1 MGQSRVSKAI
11 CRSGAALQALA
22 LLGAGAT
29 ALTVI
34 AAPAAAQDFTNVTAT
49 GRVQDTTGAAIAG
62 ATVTVTSDAQGFSR
76 TTTTNDA
83 GAFEIP
89 SLPSGNYTFTIAA
102 PGFDTLTEPG
112 VMLDRA
118 NSANQFTIAAAGAA
132 APVGNAIIVTG
143 RRQIVDF
150 GETTTG
156 DVINIGEI
164 ADTVPVARDLTS
176 VIELAPG
183 TSSGDSSF
191 GNLASIGGASVAENA
206 FYVNGLNTTNFRTF
220 LAPATV
226 PFEFYET
233 VEVKNGGFQAE
244 FGRATGGFVNAI
256 TKSGSNEYHGGV
268 LVTYEP
274 KGLGEQA
281 PNTITADNELDRSE
295 RIDTNV
301 YLSGPIIKDRLFVYG
316 LYNNRYNKDTFASL
330 TTDNYTIRD
339 DNSPFYAFKIDA
351 IPIDGQRLEFTY
363 FDTSGTIRDR
373 TFSYDPDT
381 NEIGEFNNT
390 TIFRTGGE
398 NYVGRYTGTF
408 TDWLTLSA
416 AYGVSN
422 DRADTGT
429 TNDALSAARDNRGDD
444 IVGFGNSTIVI
455 ENNLDSREFY
465 RGDVDLFFDL
475 FGSHHIRGGYDREEL
490 TSDVSTA
497 YTGNVFYQYFTAV
510 DAEDPYAPPG
520 TDYVSGRTF
529 INGGVFEVV
538 NEAFYIQDQWTLFN
552 DRLTLNLGIRNDRF
566 TNKNANGEVFYESG
580 DQWGPRLGATFDVFG
595 DGGTKAYGF
604 FGRYFLPIAANTNQ
618 RLAGAELDYT
628 RYFELDGLQPNGLPI
643 LGDPLTGFA
652 GATACPDTGV
662 ANCRIN
668 ADGSVAPTISTIAQ
682 SLQPQYADEYILGL
696 EHRLGD
702 RLTVELY
709 GTYET
714 LGRALEDVAIDAAV
728 LDYCEAEGIEGCEAI
743 YTGFHQYVLVNPGVD
758 ATITLN
764 ETLPGDPAGTLR
776 TVDFTAE
783 QLGYPEAEREYKALT
798 LKVNREFDGVWGLS
812 GSYTL
817 SETEGN
823 YEGAVKSDIG
833 QADPGI
839 TQDFDQPGLVDGT
852 FGLLPTH
859 RAHNFKLY
867 GSYKVFD
874 WLTVGGNYS
883 LLSPRKYGC
892 IGRVPAD
899 VDFFAQFYGA
909 AGYYCRVDENGDVQ
923 TTTPEDPNPA
933 TPENEGLAPQELT
946 PRGSRFESDWTST
959 LNLSA
964 IFTLPTDAFS
974 SFLRVDAFNILN
986 EQAVIDLNEFGTD
999 DSGNP
1004 NPQYM
1009 APISYQTPRYI
1020 RFQFGVRF

>member
-1 MGQSRVSKAI
+1 MRSQSRVSKVI
-11 CRSGAALQALA
+11 YRSGAALQALA
-22 LLGAGAT
+22 LLGAGVAV
-29 ALTVI
+29 LGVS

-62 ATVTVTSDAQGFSR
+62 AQVTVTSSAQGFSR

-83 GAFEIP
+83 GSFEVP
-89 SLPSGNYTFTIAA
+89 SLPAGVYTFTITA
-102 PGFDTLTEPG
+102 PGFNTLTETG
-112 VMLDRA
+112 VRLDRA
-118 NSANQFTIAAAGAA
+118 NSANQFTIARTGAVA
-132 APVGNAIIVTG
+132 SNAIVVTG

-176 VIELAPG
+176 VIQLAPG
-183 TSSGDSSF
+183 TTAGDSAF

-206 FYVNGLNTTNFRTF
+206 FFVNGLNVTNFRTF

-256 TKSGSNEYHGGV
+256 TKSGSNEYHVGA

-274 KGLGEQA
+274 PSFSEEA
-281 PNTITADNELDRSE
+281 PNTFTADNELDRSE
-295 RIDTNV
+295 RIDTNF
-301 YLSGPIIKDRLFVYG
+301 YASGPIIKDRLFVYG
-316 LYNNRYNKDTFASL
+316 LYNFRYNQDVFASN
-330 TTDNYTIRD
+330 TSGIYTIRD
-339 DNSPFYAFKIDA
+339 DNSPFYAFKVDA
-351 IPIDGQRLEFTY
+351 IPLDGHRFELTY
-363 FDTSGTIRDR
+363 FDTSATITDRDYN
-373 TFSYDPDT
+373 YDPET
-381 NEIGEFNNT
+381 NEVFDLANT
-390 TIFRTGGE
+390 TVFRLGGE
-398 NYVGRYTGTF
+398 NYVGRYTGNF

-416 AYGVSN
+416 AYGKSK
-422 DRADTGT
+422 DRDNTGT
-429 TNDALSAARDNRGDD
+429 TNDSLSGALDNRTDSR
-444 IVGFGNSTIVI
+444 FGNPTVVI
-455 ENNLDSREFY
+455 EENLDTREFY
-465 RGDVDLFFDL
+465 RADVDLFFDL
-475 FGSHHIRGGYDREEL
+475 FGSHHIRGGYDRENL
-490 TSDVSTA
+490 TSDVSTS
-497 YTGNVFYQYFTAV
+497 YTGGVFYQYFTAGA
-510 DAEDPYAPPG
+510 DDSFAPEG
-520 TDYVSGRTF
+520 TDYVAGRTF
-529 INGGVFEVV
+529 INGGVFEVT

-628 RYFELDGLQPNGLPI
+628 RYFELDGLQSNGLPI
-643 LGDPLTGFA
+643 IGDPLVGFA
-652 GATACPDTGV
+652 GAAPCPDSGV
-662 ANCRIN
+662 RNCRIN
-668 ADGSVAPTISTIAQ
+668 SDGEVTPTIATISQ

-696 EHRLGD
+696 EQRLGE

-728 LDYCEAEGIEGCEAI
+728 LDYCDAEGISGCDDI

-758 ATITLN
+758 STITLN

-776 TVDFTAE
+776 TVDFTAD

-852 FGLLPTH
+852 YGLLPTH
-859 RAHNFKLY
+859 RAHVFKAY
-867 GSYKVFD
+867 GNYALTD
-874 WLTVGGNYS
+874 WFTLGANYS
-883 LLSPRKYGC
+883 LTSPRKYGC
-892 IGRVPAD
+892 IGRVPAE

-909 AGYYCRVDENGDVQ
+909 AGYYCHVDGDGTVI
-923 TTTPEDPNPA
+923 TDPD
-933 TPENEGLAPQELT
+933 APNLGQRQLT
-946 PRGSRFESDWTST
+946 PRGSVFESDWSSR

-964 IFTLPTDAFS
+964 VFTLPTDEFNG
-974 SFLRVDAFNILN
+974 FFRVDAFNVFN

-999 DSGNP
+999 DAGNP

-1009 APISYQTPRYI
+1009 DPVTYQTPRYF
-1020 RFQFGVRF
+1020 RFQIGIRY